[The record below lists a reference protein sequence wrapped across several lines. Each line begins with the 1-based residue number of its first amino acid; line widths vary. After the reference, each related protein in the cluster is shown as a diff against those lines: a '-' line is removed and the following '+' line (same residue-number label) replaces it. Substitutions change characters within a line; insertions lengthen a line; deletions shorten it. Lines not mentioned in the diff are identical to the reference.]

1 MITLLFIFRMVKDM
15 DLRFPFLL
23 LVIVV
28 TLDSSPG
35 FASERIDDTS
45 LDILGA
51 EMDSRPTVRDLER
64 PATVDDARIAVAIKK
79 KFARVSRQL
88 FSSIEVSV
96 KDGVATLKGTAESL
110 WAQERAD
117 ELAQVI
123 RGVRG
128 VIDRISVGPV
138 GKTQDSTIQ
147 EQLEHQFHEDPVVE
161 LKDLDISVKRGVVTL
176 KGQMQSWQE
185 KQSALSIAKMVRGVQ
200 AVRDALTVHLV
211 EGRTDSVI
219 RKEIVRR
226 YQFDVW
232 VERPEFVKVSVQDG
246 VVTLS
251 GRVRSVYEKHR
262 IAELSRVSG
271 VRDVRID
278 GVEVMEGTDDPMIRS
293 RRPTPTDEEITDAIQ
308 RVLAYDP
315 RLALF
320 DIQPSVEHGI
330 VTLTGTVPF
339 LSIKREAEEDVQ
351 HTVGVR
357 DVKNQL
363 TVQTRSSMTD
373 QAIRARIQN
382 AFTHD
387 PVLARFPLS
396 VAVRK
401 GTALLTG
408 TVDSIYERHRA
419 ENVSSRIRGVHALQ
433 NQIEFATRE
442 EEKTDGDIQLDI
454 ENQVWW
460 NPYLSEQDIVA
471 TVKDG
476 TAILNGSVEHAP
488 QRVIAEQQAFEAGAS
503 AVENHLQIKK
513 RVFTPES

>member
-1 MITLLFIFRMVKDM
+1 MHFR
-15 DLRFPFLL
+15 FQFLAF
-23 LVIVV
+23 VAVV
-28 TLDSSPG
+28 CLGSSPG
-35 FASERIDDTS
+35 FASERVDDTS
-45 LDILGA
+45 IDIPDA
-51 EMDSRPTVRDLER
+51 EIDSRPTVREAER
-64 PATVDDARIAVAIKK
+64 PGTVDDARITVAIKK
-79 KFARVSRQL
+79 KFSRVSRRL
-88 FSSIEVSV
+88 FSAIEVSV
-96 KDGVATLKGTAESL
+96 HEGVATLKGTAESL
-110 WAQERAD
+110 WAQERAG

-138 GKTQDSTIQ
+138 GKTKDSTIQ
-147 EQLEHQFHEDPVVE
+147 EQLEHQFREDPVVE
-161 LKDLDISVKRGVVTL
+161 LKNLDISVKRGVVTL
-176 KGQMQSWQE
+176 KGQLQSWQE
-185 KQSALSIAKMVRGVQ
+185 KQSALSVAKMVRGVQ

-232 VERPEFVKVSVQDG
+232 VERPELVKVSVQDG

-271 VRDVRID
+271 VRDVQIN
-278 GVEVMEGTDDPMIRS
+278 GVEVMRGTDDPMIRS
-293 RRPTPTDEEITDAIQ
+293 HRPTPTDEGITDAIH

-320 DIQPSVEHGI
+320 DIRVSVKHGI
-330 VTLTGTVPF
+330 VTLKGTVPF

-357 DVKNQL
+357 AVKNQL
-363 TVQTRSSMTD
+363 TVQTSSSMTD
-373 QAIRARIQN
+373 QVIRTRIQN
-382 AFTHD
+382 AFKHD

-433 NQIEFATRE
+433 NKIEFATRE

-503 AVENHLQIKK
+503 AVENRLQIKK
-513 RVFTPES
+513 RASTPDS

>member
-1 MITLLFIFRMVKDM
+1 MVKHM
-15 DLRFPFLL
+15 DLRFPFL
-23 LVIVV
+23 VFVV
-28 TLDSSPG
+28 VVCFGFAPG
-35 FASERIDDTS
+35 FASERVDDMSITIP
-45 LDILGA
+45 DA
-51 EMDSRPTVRDLER
+51 EMDSRPTVRDIER
-64 PATVDDARIAVAIKK
+64 PATVDDTRIAVAIKK
-79 KFARVSRQL
+79 KFARVSRRL

-96 KDGVATLKGTAESL
+96 NEGVATLKGTAESL
-110 WAQERAD
+110 WAQERAG

-138 GKTQDSTIQ
+138 GKIPDSTIR
-147 EQLEHQFHEDPVVE
+147 EQITHQFREDPIVD
-161 LKDLDISVKRGVVTL
+161 LKDLHILVKRGVVTL

-185 KQSALSIAKMVRGVQ
+185 KQSALSVAKMVRGVQ
-200 AVRDALTVHLV
+200 AVRDALTVHII

-219 RKEIVRR
+219 QKEILRR

-232 VERPEFVKVSVQDG
+232 VERPQLVTVSVQDG
-246 VVTLS
+246 VVTLR
-251 GRVRSVYEKHR
+251 GRVRSVYEQRR
-262 IAELSRVSG
+262 IAELARVPG
-271 VRDVRID
+271 VRDVQAA
-278 GVEVMEGTDDPMIRS
+278 GVEVVQGVDDPMIRS
-293 RRPTPTDEEITDAIQ
+293 HRPTPTDEDLTDAIQ

-320 DIQPSVEHGI
+320 DILVSVKHGI
-330 VTLTGTVPF
+330 VTLKGTVPF

-351 HTVGVR
+351 HTIGVLA
-357 DVKNQL
+357 VKNKL
-363 TVQTRSSMTD
+363 TVQTTSSLSD
-373 QAIRARIQN
+373 QSIRAQILN
-382 AFTHD
+382 AFKHD
-387 PVLARFPLS
+387 PVLERFSLS

-433 NQIEFATRE
+433 NQIEFATQE

-460 NPYLSEQDIVA
+460 NPYLSEQDIVS

-476 TAILNGSVEHAP
+476 TAILSGSVEHAP

-503 AVENHLQIKK
+503 AVENRLQVRK
-513 RVFTPES
+513 RSSLPKS